1 MNSFIVHEG
10 ERYYFFLN
18 DVKKHNLDFKIISQI
33 QLTFSKYQLLIFRYD
48 FVLDAKEKSGVY
60 QMRFGGLYDCSNLKA
75 HGLGL
80 LIYDNIMTDLVI
92 TISLLKFW

>member
-1 MNSFIVHEG
+1 MAKHDLNVLISLWKKKLLTRLTIKFWFE
-10 ERYYFFLN
+10 YF
-18 DVKKHNLDFKIISQI
+18 
-33 QLTFSKYQLLIFRYD
+33 FRYD
-48 FVLDAKEKSGVY
+48 FVLDAKQKAGVY

-92 TISLLKFW
+92 NLYLIGEN

>member
-1 MNSFIVHEG
+1 MAKHDLNVLNLISLWKKNYLQLWKFWFEY
-10 ERYYFFLN
+10 EYF
-18 DVKKHNLDFKIISQI
+18 
-33 QLTFSKYQLLIFRYD
+33 FRYD
-48 FVLDAKEKSGVY
+48 FVLNAKEKSEKGVY

-92 TISLLKFW
+92 IFI

>member
-1 MNSFIVHEG
+1 MAKHDLNVLISLWKKN
-10 ERYYFFLN
+10 YFQDWKFWFE
-18 DVKKHNLDFKIISQI
+18 HF
-33 QLTFSKYQLLIFRYD
+33 FRYD
-48 FVLDAKEKSGVY
+48 FVLDAKAKSGVY

-92 TISLLKFW
+92 NLYLIGEN

>member
-1 MNSFIVHEG
+1 MSKHD
-10 ERYYFFLN
+10 LN
-18 DVKKHNLDFKIISQI
+18 VLISLWKKITSNTENFDLNN
-33 QLTFSKYQLLIFRYD
+33 FRYD

-92 TISLLKFW
+92 YLFSSREE

>member
-1 MNSFIVHEG
+1 MQFGAPTNIC
-10 ERYYFFLN
+10 
-18 DVKKHNLDFKIISQI
+18 VKKLGTSNTENFDLNN
-33 QLTFSKYQLLIFRYD
+33 FRYD

-92 TISLLKFW
+92 FIFFTGIINFVAVFQE